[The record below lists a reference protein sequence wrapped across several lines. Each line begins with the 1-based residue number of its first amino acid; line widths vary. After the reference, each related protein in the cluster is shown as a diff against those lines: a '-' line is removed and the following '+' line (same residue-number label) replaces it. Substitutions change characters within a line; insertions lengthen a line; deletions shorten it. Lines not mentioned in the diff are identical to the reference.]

1 MFDSTVL
8 EVAVGLT
15 FCFCSVSLIVSSVSE
30 GISSFLKLRGRYLL
44 GGLKILLND
53 PAGSGLVLDLY
64 NHARL
69 NPGGSGR
76 APALEQLHGLP
87 SYVEPRQFAVALI
100 EVLQAASATPGAPA
114 DLLIAIDRVPEGQL
128 RDVLRNMYRRAGADA
143 QRFETEVASW
153 FDNAMDRLSGD
164 YKRTMQWCALL
175 VGFVLAV
182 LLNIDALHL
191 FKVLWAHPA
200 LMQQIDTTQ
209 LPDAYGA
216 IGNLTATSLPIGWER
231 APFTYQAGVLARTY
245 DYSDFA
251 QMAAGWA
258 ITASSTLFGAPFWF
272 DLLQKITHLRGTGPK
287 AA

>member
-30 GISSFLKLRGRYLL
+30 GISSFLKLRGKYLL
-44 GGLKILLND
+44 GGLKTLLND
-53 PAGSGLVLDLY
+53 PAGNGLVLDLY
-64 NHARL
+64 NHGRL

-76 APALEQLHGLP
+76 APAVEQLHGLP

-100 EVLQAASATPGAPA
+100 EVLQAASGTPG
-114 DLLIAIDRVPEGQL
+114 DLLAAIDHVPEGQL

-143 QRFETEVASW
+143 QRFETEVAYW

-175 VGFVLAV
+175 VGFALAM
-182 LLNIDALHL
+182 LMNIDALHL

-200 LMQQIDTTQ
+200 LMRQVDTTQ
-209 LPDAYGA
+209 LLDAHSA
-216 IGNLTATSLPIGWER
+216 LRNLTALSLPIGWER
-231 APFTYQAGVLARTY
+231 PPFTYEAGVLARTY
-245 DYSDFA
+245 DVSALA

-258 ITASSTLFGAPFWF
+258 ITASSTLFGSPFWF

>member
-8 EVAVGLT
+8 EVALGLT
-15 FCFCSVSLIVSSVSE
+15 FCFCSVSLIVSSVNE
-30 GISSFLKLRGRYLL
+30 GISSFLKLRGKYLL
-44 GGLKILLND
+44 GGLKTLLND
-53 PAGSGLVLDLY
+53 PTGSGLVLDLY

-100 EVLQAASATPGAPA
+100 EVLQAAAGNPGTPG
-114 DLLIAIDRVPEGQL
+114 DLLAAIEHVPEGQL

-143 QRFETEVASW
+143 QRFETEVAYW
-153 FDNAMDRLSGD
+153 FENAMDRLSGN

-175 VGFVLAV
+175 VGFALAV
-182 LLNIDALHL
+182 LMNIDALHL
-191 FKVLWAHPA
+191 FKVLWEHPA
-200 LMQQIDTTQ
+200 LMRQIDTTQ
-209 LPDAYGA
+209 LLDAHSA
-216 IGNLTATSLPIGWER
+216 LNNLTATSLPIGWER
-231 APFTYQAGVLARTY
+231 PPFTYQGGVLGSNY
-245 DYSDFA
+245 HFSEFA

-258 ITASSTLFGAPFWF
+258 ITASSTLFGSPFWF
-272 DLLQKITHLRGTGPK
+272 DMLQKITHLRGTGPK